1 MINHGFIPRILVP
14 LTLILFVSLLLPAT
28 SLAEQSAG
36 GRELRVG
43 TAVAPPFAIKTEQG
57 QWTGIGI
64 ELWSDLATVLGLE
77 YRFEER
83 SFQGIL
89 EGVADGSL
97 DVAVAAI
104 TITAERERRMDFSHP
119 FHTTGLSIA
128 VPHEPSYKIWWK
140 VVERFLSFDF
150 FVLMMLLLL
159 VLLLSGFLLW
169 LFERHRNPEMF
180 GGGPT
185 KGIGSGFWWST
196 VTMTTVGYGDKYPT
210 TFGGRLVA
218 FLWMFVSIF
227 IISSFV
233 AAITSSL
240 TVSQL
245 EGSVKSLD
253 DLKIYAVGTVQ
264 GSTGESF
271 LLDQNIASIPHV
283 NAVLGL
289 EAVADKKIDVF
300 VGDAPILKYLVKE
313 EFRGTLQVLPNTFA
327 RQDYGIA
334 LRNNSELREPL
345 NRALLQY
352 ITTED
357 WNSLLKRFLES

>member
-1 MINHGFIPRILVP
+1 MIKHRAMPRNSHPIA
-14 LTLILFVSLLLPAT
+14 LILFVSLLSSAT
-28 SLAEQSAG
+28 SLAAQPVDG
-36 GRELRVG
+36 QELRVG
-43 TAVAPPFAIKTEQG
+43 TTVAPPFAIKTEQG

-64 ELWSDLATVLGLE
+64 ELWRDLATVLGLD
-77 YRFEER
+77 YQFEER

-104 TITAERERRMDFSHP
+104 TITAERERYMDFSHP

-140 VVERFLSFDF
+140 VVERFLSLDF
-150 FVLMMLLLL
+150 FVLMIFLLL

-169 LFERHRNPEMF
+169 LFERHRNPNMF
-180 GGGPT
+180 GGGPS

-218 FLWMFVSIF
+218 FLWMFISIF

-233 AAITSSL
+233 AAITSAL
-240 TVSQL
+240 TVSEL

-253 DLKIYAVGTVQ
+253 DLKIRRVGTVQ
-264 GSTGESF
+264 GSTGEAF
-271 LLDQNIASIPHV
+271 LLDENIVSSPHV
-283 NAVLGL
+283 NSILGL
-289 EAVADKKIDVF
+289 EAVANKELDVF

-313 EFRGTLQVLPNTFA
+313 KFRRSLQVLPKTFA

-334 LRNNSELREPL
+334 IKNNSPHREQL
-345 NRALLQY
+345 NRVLLQY
-352 ITTED
+352 INSED
-357 WNSLLKRFLES
+357 WNSLLKRYLDG

>member
-1 MINHGFIPRILVP
+1 
-14 LTLILFVSLLLPAT
+14 
-28 SLAEQSAG
+28 
-36 GRELRVG
+36 
-43 TAVAPPFAIKTEQG
+43 
-57 QWTGIGI
+57 
-64 ELWSDLATVLGLE
+64 
-77 YRFEER
+77 
-83 SFQGIL
+83 
-89 EGVADGSL
+89 
-97 DVAVAAI
+97 
-104 TITAERERRMDFSHP
+104 MDFSHP

-128 VPHEPSYKIWWK
+128 VPHEPSYMIWWK
-140 VVERFLSFDF
+140 VVERFLSLDF
-150 FVLMMLLLL
+150 FVLMILLLL

-169 LFERHRNPEMF
+169 LLERHRNPDMF
-180 GGGPT
+180 GGGPS

-218 FLWMFVSIF
+218 FLWMFISIF

-233 AAITSSL
+233 AAITSAL
-240 TVSQL
+240 TVSEL

-253 DLKIYAVGTVQ
+253 DLKIRRVGTVQ

-271 LLDQNIASIPHV
+271 LLEQNIVSSPHG
-283 NAVLGL
+283 NAILGL
-289 EAVADKKIDVF
+289 QAVANKELDVF

-313 EFRGTLQVLPNTFA
+313 EFRRTLQVLPNTFA

-334 LRNNSELREPL
+334 LRNNSKLREPL

-357 WNSLLKRFLES
+357 WNSLLKRYLEP

>member
-1 MINHGFIPRILVP
+1 MIKHRFTPRALIPI
-14 LTLILFVSLLLPAT
+14 TLILFVTGLLPAT
-28 SLAEQSAG
+28 SLAEQAAG
-36 GRELRVG
+36 GGVLRVG
-43 TAVAPPFAIKTEQG
+43 TTVAPPFAIKTEQG

-64 ELWSDLATVLGLE
+64 ELWDDLATVLGLD
-77 YRFEER
+77 YQFEDR

-97 DVAVAAI
+97 NVAVAAI
-104 TITAERERRMDFSHP
+104 TITAERERHMDFSHP

-128 VPHEPSYKIWWK
+128 VPHEPNYKVWWK

-150 FVLMMLLLL
+150 FVLMMFLLL

-169 LFERHRNPEMF
+169 LFERHGNPDMF
-180 GGGPT
+180 GGGPK

-210 TFGGRLVA
+210 TFGGRVVA

-233 AAITSSL
+233 ATITSAL
-240 TVSQL
+240 TVSEL

-253 DLKIYAVGTVQ
+253 DLKIRRVGTVR
-264 GSTGESF
+264 GSTGEAF
-271 LLDQNIASIPHV
+271 LLDQNIVSSPQV
-283 NAVLGL
+283 NAILGL
-289 EAVADKKIDVF
+289 EAVANKEIDVF
-300 VGDAPILKYLVKE
+300 VGDAPILRYLVKE
-313 EFRGTLQVLPNTFA
+313 QFRRILQVPPKTFA

-334 LRNNSELREPL
+334 LQNNSPHREAL

-352 ITTED
+352 ITSED
-357 WNSLLKRFLES
+357 WDSLLKRYLDG